1 MGAGQSFTVPQA
13 GWLHHWNLITVRD
26 DQIQMAMFPVGE
38 IMDPR
43 MMTEQNRS
51 EARRLRDVRP
61 EFLSALPVQEEGSV
75 DAEISVRLANPN
87 PDRGVRWHVT
97 LEGDDRWD
105 LEPNHRHAQASGNA
119 VTEMTFRV
127 RRIPGPVSYT
137 HLRAHETN

>member
-1 MGAGQSFTVPQA
+1 
-13 GWLHHWNLITVRD
+13 
-26 DQIQMAMFPVGE
+26 MAMFPVGE
-38 IMDPR
+38 TMDPR
-43 MMTEQNRS
+43 MMTDQNRA

-61 EFLSALPVQEEGSV
+61 EFLSALPVQEDGSV

-105 LEPNHRHAQASGNA
+105 LEPNHRHAQASGYA

-127 RRIPGPVSYT
+127 RRIPGQSMLDGGCQSWCF
-137 HLRAHETN
+137 LRSGWGLAWAFKSQNPATRSL